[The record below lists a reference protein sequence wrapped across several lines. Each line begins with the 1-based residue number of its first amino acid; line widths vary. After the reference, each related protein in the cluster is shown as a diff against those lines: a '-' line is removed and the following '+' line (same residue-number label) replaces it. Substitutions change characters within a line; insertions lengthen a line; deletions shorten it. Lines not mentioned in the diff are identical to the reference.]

1 MGREIKLFKSEEKK
15 QRSEICAFLHAIA
28 DKIDQGVVE
37 LKQSTDS
44 ITLEIPEVA
53 ILEVQ
58 VEEEQKGRKGI
69 QHSLELEIKWY
80 EGMASGGLELG

>member
-15 QRSEICAFLHAIA
+15 SRSDISTFLHRIA
-28 DKIDQGVVE
+28 DRIDQGTVTLRQGDSE
-37 LKQSTDS
+37 LKLD
-44 ITLEIPEVA
+44 IPGTA

-58 VEEEQKGRKGI
+58 VEEEDKKRKGT

-80 EGMASGGLELG
+80 DGTAESGLELG